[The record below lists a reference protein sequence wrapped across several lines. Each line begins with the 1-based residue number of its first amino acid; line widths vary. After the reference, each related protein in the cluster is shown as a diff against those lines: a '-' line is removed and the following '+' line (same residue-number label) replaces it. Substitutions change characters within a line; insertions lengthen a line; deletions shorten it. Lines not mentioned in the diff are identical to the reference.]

1 MVFLLPKFGIMYD
14 KVKLWC
20 DRSMVGEQFPTIA
33 YRLDNAREETDLHT
47 GEVKIFGNLEGLKVG
62 INAGGLFVY
71 GSLAKYLYG
80 SNVYPLDRRTTDEA
94 MEKLSDGLCIPISDA
109 RVLSLEFGTTFLMKH
124 PVADYLERL
133 GEMPRLSRGVFG
145 GSLYYQGKG
154 KDRIKPKVFTFYD
167 KEEEARKEGG
177 IFPEFLEGKNLL
189 RYEMRLNKRVPQQL
203 NTTEV
208 RASTLSDKAFYR
220 GLVGMYQRN
229 YFAIRKTPQIITN
242 AMDEIRTAGDAVDLF
257 VARLINQIG
266 QPQIGEYL
274 EELKKANVFAD
285 RKSYSRVKK
294 RIQDIA
300 AKANITSSNEL
311 IRELDDE
318 IRNCGAYV

>member
-1 MVFLLPKFGIMYD
+1 
-14 KVKLWC
+14 
-20 DRSMVGEQFPTIA
+20 
-33 YRLDNAREETDLHT
+33 
-47 GEVKIFGNLEGLKVG
+47 
-62 INAGGLFVY
+62 
-71 GSLAKYLYG
+71 
-80 SNVYPLDRRTTDEA
+80 
-94 MEKLSDGLCIPISDA
+94 
-109 RVLSLEFGTTFLMKH
+109 MKH